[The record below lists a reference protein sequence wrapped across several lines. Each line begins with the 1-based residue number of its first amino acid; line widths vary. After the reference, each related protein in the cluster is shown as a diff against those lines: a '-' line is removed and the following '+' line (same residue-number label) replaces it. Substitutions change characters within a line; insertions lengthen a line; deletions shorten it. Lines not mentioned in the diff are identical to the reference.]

1 MDQAVYE
8 TLLQVADPDGG
19 IRSAAE
25 ARLKELGNAPEYP
38 VSLARLTVSR
48 DFPVPQ
54 RQLAALSL
62 KTYVTTRWSPKDD
75 LSPNGFEPPQE
86 SKKAVREIIVTGLA
100 DSESKIRVVCA
111 YVVSK
116 IAHEDFPEDWPHLLD
131 ILLSYLKSNSADSVH
146 GAMRV
151 LLEMVKKDISIQQ
164 LPQIGPV
171 LIPELYS
178 ILTRDTVYSFRTRGR
193 AVDIFSSCVQMLST
207 LREENPTLA
216 DQFIAPVMPQWMQ
229 AFSVILNHH
238 VQGNPEKATEEYG
251 LKMEVVKCICTI
263 SGEFPKYISN
273 SLPLLFE
280 PIWMDLFN
288 LRERYVAE
296 FVSETGDDGAESFQ
310 DSDGNEIG
318 FQSLLYV
325 LFDFVAAACT
335 KKTVRH
341 LFLSP
346 EGTHTSFFE
355 QLLYVYIMYMQITQ
369 EQAETWLSDANQF
382 VADEEDGT
390 FTFNARVAAIDVLL
404 TLQEAYPAPFFNAL
418 GVALQRH
425 IGESN
430 EARAAGNEDWWKVQE
445 ACLLAIGRLS
455 EELMESLEDEGQ
467 KIQFDLKSLFDHVV
481 LEDMKAAEYPFL
493 QGRAFVFASE
503 FAKILPAEMASQY
516 VPVAVHALQAPASGI
531 PVKISALRALH
542 NYCKYLDPQYVIPY
556 QVNIM
561 EGACQLLPTATEE
574 SLMLLMDTLGSA
586 VRINGEVAAKYEHIL
601 TPAVLDI
608 WKRFPS
614 DSIITSY
621 ILDVFE
627 EFAKNPHY
635 APALYARTLPF
646 LNQVFTATGTDP
658 TVYSSAVDLLT
669 AMITYG
675 PSPLP
680 NEFSEQMFPCLMQLA
695 WNVPDNDLLQ
705 SAQECLR
712 RFMIKDCEHII
723 QWRDPTGKS
732 GLDYVIHFVAKLLD
746 PANSESEALF
756 VGDLIVTLIQ
766 KAGSN
771 IASVLPDLLNAVLVR
786 LETTSYQPF
795 IQSLVLVFAHL
806 IISQQDTV
814 LQFLTSTTI
823 NNKSGLDI
831 LMNTWCDNHDS
842 FSGYYSLKV
851 SDIALS
857 KLLLVND
864 PRLQSMTVK
873 GEIVVNPDGGIVT
886 RSRAKRNPDQY
897 TAIPLYTK
905 IIKLLVADLGNTIPN
920 DQAPQ
925 EDAESIGDEGED
937 WEDLDDDPTFSSR
950 QEFSLLSDILAN
962 IPEEEDDEENDPG
975 LKDDPIY
982 KTDMKEYLTDFF
994 RNCST
999 HNVNH
1004 FVEICQQQLN
1014 DEEKHILSLALN
1026 S

>member
-8 TLLQVADPDGG
+8 TLLQVADPDRNT
-19 IRSAAE
+19 RSAAE
-25 ARLKELGNAPEYP
+25 AQLKELSNTPEYP
-38 VSLARLTVSR
+38 ISLARLTVSR
-48 DFPVPQ
+48 EFGVPQ
-54 RQLAALSL
+54 RQLAAISL

-75 LSPNGFEPPQE
+75 EAWVGMEPPQE
-86 SKKAVREIIVTGLA
+86 TKKAVREIIVTGLA

-171 LIPELYS
+171 LIPELYT
-178 ILTRDTVYSFRTRGR
+178 ILTSDTVYSFRTRGR
-193 AVDIFSSCVQMLST
+193 AVNIFRSCVQMLST

-216 DQFIAPVMPQWMQ
+216 NQCVAPVIPQWMQ
-229 AFSVILNHH
+229 AFGIVLNHH
-238 VQGNPEKATEEYG
+238 VQNDPLKATEEYG

-263 SGEFPKYISN
+263 SGEFPKYIS
-273 SLPLLFE
+273 SFLPALFE
-280 PIWMDLFN
+280 PIWMDLYN
-288 LRERYVAE
+288 LRERYVTE

-310 DSDGNEIG
+310 DSDGNDIG

-325 LFDFVAAACT
+325 LFDFVTAACT

-341 LFLSP
+341 LFIS
-346 EGTHTSFFE
+346 EGAHTSFFE

-369 EQAETWLSDANQF
+369 EQAENWLSDANQY

-390 FTFNARVAAIDVLL
+390 FTFNARVAAIGVLL

-418 GVALQRH
+418 SVAVQRH
-425 IGESN
+425 IAESN
-430 EARAAGNEDWWKVQE
+430 EARTAGNADWWKIQE
-445 ACLLAIGRLS
+445 ACLLAIGRMS
-455 EELMESLEDEGQ
+455 EELAQAVEDDSH
-467 KIQFDLKSLFDHVV
+467 KVQFDLKSLFDNVV
-481 LEDMKAAEYPFL
+481 LEDMKAGEYPFL

-516 VPVAVHALQAPASGI
+516 VHVAVHALQSPTSGI

-542 NYCKYLDPQYVIPY
+542 NYCKYLDAQYVTSY

-561 EGACQLLPTATEE
+561 EGTCQLLPSATEE

-586 VRINGEVAAKYEHIL
+586 VRINGEVTAKYEHVL

-635 APALYARTLPF
+635 APALYVTALPF
-646 LNQVFTATGTDP
+646 LTQVFTTPNADP
-658 TVYSSAVDLLT
+658 SVYSSAVDLLT
-669 AMITYG
+669 AMITFG

-680 NEFSEQMFPCLMQLA
+680 NEFTEQMFPCLMQLA
-695 WNVPDNDLLQ
+695 WGVPDNDLLQ
-705 SAQECLR
+705 SIQECLK
-712 RFMIKDCEHII
+712 RFVTKDCEHII
-723 QWRDPTGKS
+723 QWHDPAGKS
-732 GLDYVIHFVAKLLD
+732 GLDYIIHFVAKLLD
-746 PANSESEALF
+746 PSNTESEALF
-756 VGDLIVTLIQ
+756 VGDLIVTLFQ

-786 LETTSYQPF
+786 LETTTYQPF

-806 IISQQDTV
+806 MISQQDTV
-814 LQFLTSTTI
+814 LQFLKGTTI
-823 NNKSGLDI
+823 HGKSGLNI
-831 LMNTWCDNHDS
+831 LMPTWCDNHDS

-851 SDIALS
+851 SGIALS

-864 PRLQSMTVK
+864 PVLQSMTVK
-873 GEIVVNPDGGIVT
+873 GDIVVNPDGGIVT

-897 TAIPLYTK
+897 TMIPLLTK
-905 IIKLLVADLGNTIPN
+905 IIKLLLSDLGNVLPN

-925 EDAESIGDEGED
+925 EDNESVGDEDND
-937 WEDLDDDPTFSSR
+937 WEDLDDDPSFSSR
-950 QEFSLLSDILAN
+950 QEFDYLSDMLAN
-962 IPEEEDDEENDPG
+962 IHEDEDDEENDPG

-982 KTDMKEYLTDFF
+982 KTDMKDYLTEFF
-994 RNCST
+994 RSCSQ

-1004 FVEICQQQLN
+1004 FVETCQQQLN
-1014 DEEKHILSLALN
+1014 DEEKQILSVVFN
-1026 S
+1026 V